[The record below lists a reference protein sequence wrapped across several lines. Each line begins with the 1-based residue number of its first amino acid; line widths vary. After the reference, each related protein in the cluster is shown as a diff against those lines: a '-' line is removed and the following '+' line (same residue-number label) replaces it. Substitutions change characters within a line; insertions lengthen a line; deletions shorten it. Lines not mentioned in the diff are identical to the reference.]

1 MQLAAPPIRAANP
14 QAIAAKK
21 QFEGWSPSKVES
33 LKFFLSKAEPSEPKP
48 AANTCTDL
56 IDPSAGLQAS
66 RPYLGLKYLLR
77 QGPGG
82 SGMPQTWKPQQG
94 GALTRHA
101 LPPTNTSKRYAPYAL
116 PPPGG
121 ARARCVCR
129 RWQYGALLW
138 GLKVQG

>member
-1 MQLAAPPIRAANP
+1 MVQLAAPPIRAANP
-14 QAIAAKK
+14 QAIAAQK

-33 LKFFLSKAEPSEPKP
+33 LKFFLSKAEPSKP
-48 AANTCTDL
+48 AASTCTDL

-94 GALTRHA
+94 GALIRHA

-121 ARARCVCR
+121 ARARCLCR
-129 RWQYGALLW
+129 QRQYRAILW
-138 GLKVQG
+138 GFKA